1 VCFGSVNSFYS
12 RPFEVNQNGT
22 LRRLSRNETI
32 QSQSSTEIRA
42 WKSPPIAATIEV
54 MLQIGLFAMHVL
66 EVMFFVGLVGSSV
79 VVLISFVED
88 AQELFGED

>member
-1 VCFGSVNSFYS
+1 
-12 RPFEVNQNGT
+12 
-22 LRRLSRNETI
+22 
-32 QSQSSTEIRA
+32 
-42 WKSPPIAATIEV
+42 